1 MLRKKNSKSEKR
13 SFARLLHHYK
23 VEKKLAQNLREST
36 MEDRA
41 VLYNSLYDKLF
52 KAVPDQ
58 PLLSKKNK
66 TSTTRQASVKK
77 SLKLIKRHLTQDST
91 FLEIGAGDC
100 ALSIA
105 AAKCAKKV
113 YAIDVS
119 KELTKRKN
127 LPTNLEVIISDGIS
141 LPLSSNSVSVAYSN
155 QLMEHLHAEDALE
168 QLKNVYKVLKQGG
181 LYYCITPNRITG
193 PHDISRYFDDI
204 ATCFHQKEYT
214 NTELSEMF
222 RRVGFVKISARVGK
236 KGIYMKFPMKV
247 KIALEK
253 ICYHLPQ
260 KIAKCII
267 MSIPIRL
274 ILRIVIEGKK

>member
-1 MLRKKNSKSEKR
+1 MLRNKIPRSEKR
-13 SFARLLHHYK
+13 SFDRLLHHYN
-23 VEKKLAQNLREST
+23 VEKALAQKLREST
-36 MEDRA
+36 REDRA
-41 VLYNSLYDKLF
+41 VLYNSLYDQLF
-52 KAVPDQ
+52 KAVPDH
-58 PLLSKKNK
+58 PLLSKKEA
-66 TSTTRQASVKK
+66 SIARQASVKK
-77 SLKLIKRHLTQDST
+77 SLKLIKRHITQDST

-141 LPLSSNSVSVAYSN
+141 LPLNSDSVNIAYSN
-155 QLMEHLHAEDALE
+155 QLMEHLHPEDALE
-168 QLKNVYKVLKQGG
+168 QMKNVYKVLKQGG

-193 PHDISRYFDDI
+193 PHDISRYFDEI

-214 NTELSEMF
+214 NTELSEML

-236 KGIYMKFPMKV
+236 NGIYMMFPMKA

-260 KIAKCII
+260 KIARFII
-267 MSIPIRL
+267 MSIPVRL